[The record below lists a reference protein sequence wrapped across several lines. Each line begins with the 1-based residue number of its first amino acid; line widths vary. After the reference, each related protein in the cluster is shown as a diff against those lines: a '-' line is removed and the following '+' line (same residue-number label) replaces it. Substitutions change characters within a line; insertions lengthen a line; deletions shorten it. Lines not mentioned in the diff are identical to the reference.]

1 MKNMTLALAVLS
13 LSGICL
19 AQHSGN
25 VNYQNQVRFSD
36 NNISIPA
43 PVNNDLLITV
53 KGMANIKPDAYVAI
67 FSVSQTGKT
76 TEEVNRLVDER
87 IKMALKN
94 IKDDTSIETYVDM
107 ISFVPVYNYEVENK
121 IFSKKTYNE
130 IPAGF
135 EITKNIHVKYTD
147 PNVFNTIMA
156 DFSEAEIYDLVRV
169 DYFSEKVGELKKQL
183 AAKAKAIFEEKL
195 ADYESIIAV
204 DLDGADRMVS
214 DGYRVVLPLE
224 MYKSYQAYSSSS
236 LNLKK
241 AANVNQAMKSNTL
254 YYQPV
259 VDKEFDFVLNPT
271 VLEPVIQVMYELNV
285 RVDVQREKE
294 KEEKQEP
301 KIVNKTEKKYI
312 LVTPNGDVKPLD
324 L

>member
-1 MKNMTLALAVLS
+1 MKKITLS
-13 LSGICL
+13 LAAICLCGISL

-25 VNYQNQVRFSD
+25 VNYQNQIRFSE
-36 NNISIPA
+36 NNINIPA
-43 PVNNDLLITV
+43 PVNDDLMITV

-76 TEEVNRLVDER
+76 TEEVNRIVDER
-87 IKMALKN
+87 IKSALKN
-94 IKDDTSIETYVDM
+94 IKDDASIETYVDM
-107 ISFVPVYNYEVENK
+107 ISFVPVYNYEVEKK

-135 EITKNIHVKYTD
+135 EIKKNIHVKYTD
-147 PNVFNTIMA
+147 PNVFNTIMS

-169 DYFSEKVGELKKQL
+169 DYFSEEVGAMKKQL
-183 AAKAKAIFEEKL
+183 AAKAKTIFEEKL

-204 DLDGADRMVS
+204 DLEGADRIVS

-241 AANVNQAMKSNTL
+241 AANVNQAAKSSTL

-259 VDKEFDFVLNPT
+259 VDKEFDFVMNPT

-285 RVDVQREKE
+285 RVDVEREKE
-294 KEEKQEP
+294 KVEKQEP
-301 KIVNKTEKKYI
+301 RVVNKTEKKYI
-312 LVTPNGDVKPLD
+312 LVTPTGDVKPLD

>member
-1 MKNMTLALAVLS
+1 MKKITLTLTALCLC
-13 LSGICL
+13 GIAT

-25 VNYQNQVRFSD
+25 INYQTQVRYSD
-36 NNISIPA
+36 NNINIPA
-43 PVNNDLLITV
+43 PVNNDLMITV

-76 TEEVNRLVDER
+76 TEEVNQIVDNR
-87 IKMALKN
+87 IKQALKN
-94 IKDDTSIETYVDM
+94 IKDDASIETYVDM
-107 ISFVPVYNYEVENK
+107 ISFVPVYNYEVEKK

-135 EITKNIHVKYTD
+135 EIKKNIHVKYTD
-147 PNVFNTIMA
+147 PNTFNTIMS
-156 DFSEAEIYDLVRV
+156 DFSSAEIYDLVRV
-169 DYFSEKVGELKKQL
+169 DYFSEDVGAMKKQL
-183 AAKAKAIFEEKL
+183 AAKAKTIFEEKL

-204 DLDGADRMVS
+204 DLDGADRIVS
-214 DGYRVVLPLE
+214 DGYRVVLPVE

-241 AANVNQAMKSNTL
+241 AANVNQAAKSSTL

-259 VDKEFDFVLNPT
+259 VDKEFDFVMNPT

-285 RVDVQREKE
+285 RVDVEREKE
-294 KEEKQEP
+294 KAEKQEP

-312 LVTPNGDVKPLD
+312 LVTPTGDVKPLD